1 MTPGGS
7 GCWEQSQKCTQCSN
21 YMQFKDALWPQRYID
36 SAESVSEVKEVVG
49 PLRLPQQRVKNEDHM
64 ILKGSIDPQGRIDTS
79 KCRSMGIGNP
89 RISWHVGVIGLY
101 GLHWTPFHAFINA
114 LQSMGIHWRAAPTE
128 APWAIG
134 RNERHHGP
142 IRDAFLRILA
152 ETPMLAADLAL
163 SMSYKARNDAPRA
176 HGASPTTAVTGDPP
190 RLIIGPNHHA
200 DPSISARARA
210 MHAARNTMEK
220 YAAAD
225 RLRGAL
231 SHPGTTV
238 PFVEV
243 GQEVW
248 FHQHRHGWLRGAV
261 HSLDGKTVYVRLNGQ
276 LFSSHES
283 RTKPYISRT
292 LLQLAGAKSSTY
304 APDGTCTRLS
314 ALRIAGYGTA
324 VLP

>member
-1 MTPGGS
+1 MLGFLTGLYP
-7 GCWEQSQKCTQCSN
+7 
-21 YMQFKDALWPQRYID
+21 
-36 SAESVSEVKEVVG
+36 VG
-49 PLRLPQQRVKNEDHM
+49 FE
-64 ILKGSIDPQGRIDTS
+64 GRIHH
-79 KCRSMGIGNP
+79 I
-89 RISWHVGVIGLY
+89 
-101 GLHWTPFHAFINA
+101 
-114 LQSMGIHWRAAPTE
+114 LQSMTIHWRAAPTE

-134 RNERHHGP
+134 CNERHHGP

-163 SMSYKARNDAPRA
+163 AMAYKARNDAPRA
-176 HGASPTTAVTGDPP
+176 HGASPTTAVTGNAP

-210 MHAARNTMEK
+210 MHAARNTMEM

-225 RLRGAL
+225 RLRGGAL

-314 ALRIAGYGTA
+314 VLRIAGYGTA